1 MILDSD
7 KVVYEEADGVLILN
21 RIEMKSDG
29 TDIARITYTV
39 KNTSNRVLS
48 TNYQGKEPLLSPGEG
63 HTETYEIST
72 GDMDGI
78 GYLFGGSLYDPEVI
92 DHKDNNQL
100 MLVFQYMGF
109 FNVINGELLI
119 EQLG

>member
-72 GDMDGI
+72 EDMDGI